1 MEDALTLA
9 ELLFHAERFCL
20 RVESAMADCAGTSAE
35 ETEELRL
42 KISQS
47 RGLLSLLQTAYEE
60 EQLTI
65 ENPSVRGNFR
75 VLILTLLWVAF
86 RARHA
91 IDYRTFRMLVLIESS
106 FTYLLIMRS

>member
-20 RVESAMADCAGTSAE
+20 RVESAMADSAGTSAE
-35 ETEELRL
+35 EIEELRL
-42 KISQS
+42 KISQC
-47 RGLLSLLQTAYEE
+47 RGLLSLLQQFYEDDK
-60 EQLTI
+60 LTI
-65 ENPSVRGNFR
+65 QNPAARGNFR
-75 VLILTLLWVAF
+75 VLVLTLMWVAF

-91 IDYRTFRMLVLIESS
+91 LDYRTFRMLVLIESS